1 MIDCAVIIPVY
12 NHHHKLAELLTL
24 LAAKNLPVF
33 VIDDG
38 SDADS
43 LEQVKGICSRFELVT
58 LCDYQPNKGKGAAV
72 MKGMSLA
79 SEIGHSHV
87 IQIDADLQHN
97 VADVDQFIALA
108 NSNPNACICG
118 VPEYD
123 DSVDK
128 GRFYARYITHVW
140 VWIHTWS
147 LDIKDSMC
155 GFRCYPLAAVMP
167 LVNKNKIGERMNFD
181 TDIIVK
187 MHWRGTPIINL
198 STQVIYHDDVPSNF
212 RMFKD
217 NVAISWTHTQLFF
230 GMLIRIP
237 LLLTR
242 KLKGQS
248 KT

>member
-1 MIDCAVIIPVY
+1 MIDCAVVIPVF
-12 NHHHKLAELLTL
+12 NHHHKLTELLTL
-24 LAAKNLPVF
+24 LTAQQLTVF

-38 SDADS
+38 SDPSS
-43 LEQVKGICSRFELVT
+43 LAKVKKITAAFEGVT
-58 LCDYQPNKGKGAAV
+58 LCAYQPNKGKGAAV
-72 MKGMSLA
+72 MKGMILA
-79 SEIGHSHV
+79 HQAGHSHV
-87 IQIDADLQHN
+87 IQIDADLQHD
-97 VADVDQFIALA
+97 VADIPQFLELA
-108 NSNPNACICG
+108 NKHPNACICG

-155 GFRCYPLAAVMP
+155 GYRCYPLSAVMP
-167 LVNKNKIGERMNFD
+167 LIDKKVIGERMNFD

-187 MHWRGTPIINL
+187 MYWQGTPVINL
-198 STQVIYHDDVPSNF
+198 PTHVVYHSDVPSNF

-217 NVAISWTHTQLFF
+217 NVAISWTHTKLFF

-237 LLLTR
+237 QLLLKKR
-242 KLKGQS
+242 KGKG
-248 KT
+248 